1 MSAQASPP
9 PPPHLHMLLPH
20 ISSCSACRLWPN
32 PHLSTTGRPAFS
44 PLTQSTMAA
53 ILTPVQSV
61 RYPAQLAHYI
71 QDGLRV
77 YFFEQGIFRIN
88 LREHPFRQ
96 WVSLSSSIRPSDY
109 RNHCNDAF
117 LLLEQG
123 DLVATTGDM
132 EDTREVWDSAA
143 EHYVIRVKVTVS
155 LMKRARSPAP
165 GISEGWI
172 TLFPVGH
179 SMGGNITHMSH
190 GPAFTQPDSVLEWFA
205 GRHHHFERIGPFPI
219 LAPPGDRIPRTP
231 SQGPSRATSS
241 TRGRKRQ
248 ASDADSGNNT
258 ATGTN

>member
-1 MSAQASPP
+1 VSSSF
-9 PPPHLHMLLPH
+9 PH
-20 ISSCSACRLWPN
+20 
-32 PHLSTTGRPAFS
+32 F
-44 PLTQSTMAA
+44 TMAS
-53 ILTPVQSV
+53 QSA

-71 QDGLRV
+71 QDGLRI

-96 WVSLSSSIRPSDY
+96 WVSLSSSIRPNDY

-132 EDTREVWDSAA
+132 ENTREVWDNTA
-143 EHYVIRVKVTVS
+143 ERYLIRVKVTVS
-155 LMKRARSPAP
+155 LMRRVRSPAP

-172 TLFPVGH
+172 TLFPEGH

-205 GRHHHFERIGPFPI
+205 GRHHRGERIGPFPPQ
-219 LAPPGDRIPRTP
+219 APPGDRVPRTP
-231 SQGPSRATSS
+231 SQGPSHATSS
-241 TRGRKRQ
+241 ARGRARGDLKRL
-248 ASDADSGNNT
+248 ASEAGN
-258 ATGTN
+258 